1 MSDNKVLIEKLNRI
15 TDAWKAQ
22 FQAPH
27 EEYWTPS
34 HFDTPPDLPLVWTV
48 ADDIPYLD
56 NVWICPAKYIRQ
68 NSLDEAPMW
77 VNPVAMEIELDG
89 GTLDIIITKWM
100 GQYSI
105 AGVERT
111 VV

>member
-1 MSDNKVLIEKLNRI
+1 MDHSTWSIPNDYASSKNQNLRI
-15 TDAWKAQ
+15 GVIA
-22 FQAPH
+22 
-27 EEYWTPS
+27 EEYWAPS
-34 HFDTPPDLPLVWTV
+34 HFDTPSDLPLVWTV
-48 ADDIPYLD
+48 EDDILYLD
-56 NVWICPAKYIRQ
+56 NVWICPVKYIRQ

-77 VNPVAMEIELDG
+77 VNQVAMEIDLYG

-100 GQYSI
+100 GKYSI